1 MQDII
6 ISKDNYTGAMKSRYK
21 EAAETIDQVV
31 QEYSQILTSLAD
43 DGVKGETAESLK
55 QFAQLVNDSLDGR
68 NALVMGEFMNLQS
81 NFISDIEEKDNV

>member
-1 MQDII
+1 MI
-6 ISKDNYTGAMKSRYK
+6 ISKNNYTGAMKNRYK

-68 NALVMGEFMNLQS
+68 NSLVMGEFMNLQS